1 VQLAPG
7 FFFLLGLPLEP
18 RGELGPF
25 MDPAKQGLAYRG
37 TRVPSSLVSQPSTM
51 TEVARLAAAL
61 GDRYVIERE
70 LGAGGMA
77 TVYLAQDRKHERTV
91 ALKVLRP
98 DLAAVIG
105 ARRFLQ
111 EIRISAR
118 LDHPHILTLIDSGE
132 SDGFLW
138 YVLPYV
144 RGESLRAQLT
154 REKQLSVD
162 VAVGLG
168 SQIAGA
174 LDYAH
179 RHGVIHRDVK
189 PENILLHE
197 GEAVVADFGIALAVQ
212 EAGGPRLT
220 ETGLSLGTPH
230 YMSPEQASG
239 SQDLDARSDVYS
251 LAAVVYEMLAGE
263 PPHTGPTVPVIIAKL
278 LTQTPI
284 PLHVLRSTVP
294 EALSQVVAKALAKV
308 PSDRFATAVQ
318 FAQALERPLL
328 APSPGQAHG
337 LKSIAVLPFTDMS
350 AERGNEY
357 FGEGMAEEIINALT
371 GVDALRVAARTSSF
385 AFKGQNVDARTIG
398 QRLDVAAILEGS
410 VRRAGERLRITAQL
424 ISVADGYHLWSQR
437 YDRDMADVFAIQ
449 DEISR
454 AIVDSLKVKLLGR
467 EDTTLVRPPT
477 HNLDAYNLYLK
488 GRFFWS
494 QRGEGLLKAL
504 DCFAQAIE
512 NDPQYPAPLTG
523 IADCNNMI
531 AWYGLAPPRE
541 AFDAARDAA
550 LRALSI
556 DRNCAEA
563 HTSLAFVKMFHDWD
577 WTGAEQEY
585 LRALQLKPGYAT
597 AHHWYGEYLLAAGR
611 FDEGIAEANR
621 AQESDPLGL
630 IIHAYRGLAFYFARR
645 FDESIAICH
654 RALEMEQ
661 SFIPTHLWLGLAW
674 LGLANQQCGQLE
686 DAVEVL
692 QEAASFPNAGQF
704 LLGFLGHAQGRA
716 GRREDA
722 QGTLEELHRL
732 AGNTYVSPFSVAL
745 VLLGLGER
753 EESLSWLEKAS
764 QERTCWLVWLGVDP
778 MFDSL
783 RDEPRFQA
791 ILAQMGLDR
800 LLAR

>member
-1 VQLAPG
+1 
-7 FFFLLGLPLEP
+7 
-18 RGELGPF
+18 
-25 MDPAKQGLAYRG
+25 
-37 TRVPSSLVSQPSTM
+37 M
-51 TEVARLAAAL
+51 TDTVRLAAAL
-61 GDRYVIERE
+61 GDRYAIERE

-77 TVYLAQDRKHERTV
+77 TVYLAQDRKHDRAV

-98 DLAAVIG
+98 DLAAVLG
-105 ARRFLQ
+105 AERFLR

-132 SDGFLW
+132 SDGSLW

-144 RGESLRAQLT
+144 RGESLRARLT
-154 REKQLSVD
+154 REKQLSVEA
-162 VAVGLG
+162 AVSLG

-179 RHGVIHRDVK
+179 RHGVIHRDIK

-197 GEAVVADFGIALAVQ
+197 GEAVLTDFGIALAVR

-239 SQDLDARSDVYS
+239 DQGLDARSDVYS
-251 LAAVVYEMLAGE
+251 LGAVVYEMLAGE
-263 PPHTGPTVPVIIAKL
+263 PPHTGPTVQVIIAKL
-278 LTQTPI
+278 LTQPPTP
-284 PLHVLRSTVP
+284 LRLLRSTVP
-294 EALSQVVAKALAKV
+294 EAVSQAVAKALAKV
-308 PSDRFATAVQ
+308 AADRFDTAAQ
-318 FAQALERPLL
+318 FARALETPPPVTS
-328 APSPGQAHG
+328 PSRAHA

-350 AERGNEY
+350 AEPGNEY
-357 FGEGMAEEIINALT
+357 FCEGMAEEIINALT
-371 GVDALRVAARTSSF
+371 DIDALRVAARTSSF
-385 AFKGQNVDARTIG
+385 SFKGQNVDARAIG

-410 VRRAGERLRITAQL
+410 VRRAGNRLRVTAQL
-424 ISVADGYHLWSQR
+424 INVTDGYHLWSQR

-467 EDTTLVRPPT
+467 ADQRLVRPPT
-477 HNLDAYNLYLK
+477 ENLDAYNLYLK

-504 DCFAQAIE
+504 DCFAQAIQ
-512 NDPQYPAPLTG
+512 NDPNYPAPLTG

-531 AWYGLAPPRE
+531 AWYGLASPTE
-541 AFDAARDAA
+541 AFTAARQAA
-550 LRALSI
+550 SRALSI
-556 DRNCAEA
+556 DGDCAEA

-577 WTGAEQEY
+577 WTGAEQEF

-611 FDEGIAEANR
+611 FDEAIAEANR

-630 IIHAYRGLAFYFARR
+630 IIHAYRGLVFYFARR
-645 FDESIAICH
+645 FDEAIAICK

-661 SFIPTHLWLGLAW
+661 AFIPTHLWLGLAW
-674 LGLANQQCGQLE
+674 LGLANQQSGRQQE
-686 DAVEVL
+686 AVEVL
-692 QEAASFPNAGQF
+692 QEAASFSSAGQF
-704 LLGFLGHAQGRA
+704 LLGFLGHAQGQA
-716 GRREDA
+716 GRRQDA
-722 QGTLEELHRL
+722 ERTLAELHTL
-732 AGNTYVSPFSVAL
+732 AARTYVSPFSIAL
-745 VLLGLGER
+745 VHLGLGAKA
-753 EESLSWLEKAS
+753 ESLSWLEQAAE
-764 QERTCWLVWLGVDP
+764 ERTCWLVWLGVDP
-778 MFDSL
+778 MFDSI

-791 ILAQMGLDR
+791 ILTRMGLDR
-800 LLAR
+800 LLSP